1 MARLIIVLLGLWL
14 GCMPAAAE
22 LVKLH
27 DFDVAGWEAAV
38 YGDTETGKFDNC
50 MATGRYEGGVDFHV
64 IVFRDYR
71 WALGFSS
78 TSWNLRRGEIRLGY
92 RFDEG
97 QWFSTEAYME
107 SLGGL
112 VLWDMASDPAQV
124 ALFRRSRV
132 MDISIAQ
139 RSYSFKLTGT
149 ARLVSTLSQ
158 CVKIVTDAE
167 KGKVAEKPAAPAP
180 VKPKLKAKIAAKTKP
195 AASDK
200 SVSEPRGSSGTGF
213 IISQSGHI
221 LTNQHVVQGC
231 TSISASRTG
240 DIARPVELLRTDIT
254 NDLAVLKMEAAVAA
268 DEIAR
273 FRTRSMRAGE
283 TIAAYGFPLA
293 GTLSASGN
301 IVSGNVTSLAGL
313 SDDVRLLQIS
323 APVQPGNSG
332 GPLMDNS
339 GAVVGIVNGK
349 LNDLAAIEASGS
361 LPQNVNFSIKANV
374 GLNFLD
380 AHSIPYE
387 TVNDTAALDLPA
399 IADKARKFTVFI
411 ACKR

>member
-1 MARLIIVLLGLWL
+1 
-14 GCMPAAAE
+14 MPAAAE

-38 YGDTETGKFDNC
+38 YGDTETGRFDNC

-78 TSWNLRRGEIRLGY
+78 TRWNLRRGEIRLGY

-180 VKPKLKAKIAAKTKP
+180 VKPRTKTAAKAKPSAANGK
-195 AASDK
+195 AE
-200 SVSEPRGSSGTGF
+200 SEPRSSSGTGF
-213 IISQSGHI
+213 IVSKSGHI

-231 TSISASRTG
+231 TSISVSRTG

-254 NDLAVLKMEAAVAA
+254 NDLAVLKMEATAA
-268 DEIAR
+268 DDEIAR

-387 TVNDTAALDLPA
+387 TVNETAALDLPA

-411 ACKR
+411 ACRR